1 MAGEKLAASS
11 ASEKAGAD
19 VPKYERSTIEFPYGD
34 LSDAIEVAVAI
45 HKNAGMSCDTDQ
57 LAAYMDQAA
66 TSGAFRLKVATA
78 RIFGLV
84 ETTRG
89 SVALTDLG
97 RRIVDPAQERKAKID
112 AFLAVPL
119 YKAIFDKYKG
129 HLLPPTAALARE
141 IGKLGVSSKQT
152 DRARQALERSAD
164 QAGFFAHGKDKLVMP
179 SGLAQPESK
188 KSAPETKKIEDR
200 DIGRGGHGGGDGG
213 DDQGQHPFIQGLLQ
227 KLPEP
232 ETEWPYEARI
242 KWLQTAAHIFDLLY
256 TSTGDV
262 AAIDVVVKKF

>member
-1 MAGEKLAASS
+1 MAGEKLAAS
-11 ASEKAGAD
+11 ADSEKAGAD
-19 VPKYERSTIEFPYGD
+19 APKYERSTIEFPYGD
-34 LSDAIEVAVAI
+34 LADAIEVAIAI

-57 LAAYMDQAA
+57 LAAYMSQAT

-97 RRIVDPAQERKAKID
+97 RKIVDPAQERKAKID
-112 AFLAVPL
+112 AFFAVPL
-119 YKAIFDKYKG
+119 YKAIFEKYKG
-129 HLLPPTAALARE
+129 HLLPPTAALKRE

-164 QAGFFAHGKDKLVMP
+164 QAGFSAHGKDKLVIP

-188 KSAPETKKIEDR
+188 KSASETKKIEDR
-200 DIGRGGHGGGDGG
+200 DIGRSGNGGGDLP
-213 DDQGQHPFIQGLLQ
+213 PFIQGLLS
-227 KLPEP
+227 KLPNEGVVWTMV
-232 ETEWPYEARI
+232 ERV
-242 KWLQTAAHIFDLLY
+242 KWLQTAANIFDLMY
-256 TSTGDV
+256 TAGEDSDMCF
-262 AAIDVVVKKF
+262 IEIEVKKLNG

>member
-1 MAGEKLAASS
+1 MAGEELAASA

-19 VPKYERSTIEFPYGD
+19 APKYERSTIEFPYGD

-45 HKNAGMSCDTDQ
+45 HKNAGISCSTDQ
-57 LAAYMDQAA
+57 LAAYMNQAA
-66 TSGAFRLKVATA
+66 TSGAFRLKVGTA

-97 RRIVDPAQERKAKID
+97 RRIVDPAQERKAKND

-119 YKAIFDKYKG
+119 YKAIFEKYKG
-129 HLLPPTAALARE
+129 HLLPPTAALKRE

-179 SGLAQPESK
+179 SGLTQPESQ

-200 DIGRGGHGGGDGG
+200 DIGRGGNDGG
-213 DDQGQHPFIQGLLQ
+213 DLPPFIQGLLS
-227 KLPEP
+227 KLPNEG
-232 ETEWPYEARI
+232 EVWPIADRAN
-242 KWLQTAAHIFDLLY
+242 WLRTASNIFGLMY
-256 TSTGDV
+256 KAEEGNAMSSINIEV
-262 AAIDVVVKKF
+262 AKL